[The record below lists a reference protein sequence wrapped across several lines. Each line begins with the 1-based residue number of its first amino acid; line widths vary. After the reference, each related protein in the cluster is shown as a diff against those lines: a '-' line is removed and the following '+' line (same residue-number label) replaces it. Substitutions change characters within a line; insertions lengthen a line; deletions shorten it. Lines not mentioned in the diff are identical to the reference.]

1 MAKPDEDAR
10 EPARQTNQSTAPG
23 TRVVSFPAHRLR
35 RQRDTLASGEPDLDP
50 SDWTSAREQAH
61 RMLDEVLN
69 HLQTIRTRPV
79 WQPVPP
85 SVRSGFRTALAATP
99 TDLADVCEE
108 FSRAILPYGPGNI
121 HPGFMGWVQG
131 GGNVAGLIGEM
142 LAAGLNANVGG
153 RDQAALEVERQVLGW
168 VREWFG
174 FPEGASGLF
183 VTGASMANF
192 IGVQVARSAAL
203 GPTVRQHGL
212 QGTSKRLVAYASAA
226 VHNCVTRAME
236 MSGLGSGALHSIGT
250 GSDGRINLALLR
262 ERIAEDRAYG
272 LEPFLLVGTAGTVDV
287 GAIDDLQALG
297 SIARS
302 NGMWFHVDGAIGG
315 LGVLAPG
322 VAPRLAGIEQAD
334 SIALDFHKWG
344 QVPYDAGYIL
354 VRDGAAHLRAFAS
367 EAAYLRRDH
376 RGLSAGSPWPCD
388 FGPDL
393 SRGFRA
399 LKTWFT
405 FRVHGTALIGAV
417 IDRTCRLAQYLKDR
431 VEASSELE
439 LLAPV
444 GLNIVCFRHRGED
457 ADRLNAGIVADL
469 QESGVA
475 APSTTTVNGRL
486 AIRAAIVNHRTRV
499 EDIDRLVSATLALG
513 AAAAGDGSRPEGIAL

>member
-1 MAKPDEDAR
+1 
-10 EPARQTNQSTAPG
+10 
-23 TRVVSFPAHRLR
+23 
-35 RQRDTLASGEPDLDP
+35 
-50 SDWTSAREQAH
+50 
-61 RMLDEVLN
+61 MLDALFD
-69 HLQTIRTRPV
+69 HLEGIRSQPV
-79 WQPVPP
+79 WRPLPPSIRQEFRQPVP
-85 SVRSGFRTALAATP
+85 SAP
-99 TDLADVCEE
+99 TDLAAVCED
-108 FSRAILPYGPGNI
+108 FSRTILPYGPGNT

-131 GGNVAGLIGEM
+131 GGNVAGMVGEM

-153 RDQAALEVERQVLGW
+153 RDQAALEVERQILGW

-174 FPEGASGLF
+174 FPGGASGLF

-192 IGVQVARSAAL
+192 IGVQIARSHAL
-203 GPTVRQHGL
+203 GHTVRQHGL
-212 QGTSKRLVAYASAA
+212 QGTSKRLVAYASSA

-236 MSGLGSGALHSIGT
+236 MSGLGSSALHAIRT
-250 GSDGRINLALLR
+250 DAIGRIDVAHLCQT
-262 ERIAEDRAYG
+262 IAEDRAYG
-272 LEPFLLVGTAGTVDV
+272 FEPFLLVGTAGSVDM
-287 GAIDDLQALG
+287 GAIDDLRALAAV
-297 SIARS
+297 ARAEH
-302 NGMWFHVDGAIGG
+302 MWFHVDGAIGG

-322 VAPRLAGIEQAD
+322 VAPKLAGIEDAD

-354 VRDGAAHLRAFAS
+354 VRDAAAHLRTFSS
-367 EAAYLRRDH
+367 EAAYLRRDP

-405 FRVHGTALIGAV
+405 FRVHGTARIGAV
-417 IDRTCRLAQYLKDR
+417 IDRTCRLAQYLQAR
-431 VEASSELE
+431 VEAHPELE

-444 GLNIVCFRHRGED
+444 NLNIVCFRYRGD
-457 ADRLNAGIVADL
+457 DSDRLNAGIVADL
-469 QESGVA
+469 QESGLA
-475 APSTTTVNGRL
+475 APSTTTINGRL

-513 AAAAGDGSRPEGIAL
+513 AAAAGGGGRLDGIAL